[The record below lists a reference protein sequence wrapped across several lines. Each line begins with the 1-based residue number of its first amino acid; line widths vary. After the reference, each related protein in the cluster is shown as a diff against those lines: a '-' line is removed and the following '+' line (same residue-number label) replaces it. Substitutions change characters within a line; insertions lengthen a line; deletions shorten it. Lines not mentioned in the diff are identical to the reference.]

1 MRASE
6 ALSQAGPSAREA
18 AETLDIILSN
28 ASKGDEKYKRVR
40 VSNKK
45 FVRTAGKFAAALR
58 LLEAVGFERQTDG
71 GDDVLVLTRADPGLL
86 WLGRSALADLKSG
99 TTA

>member
-1 MRASE
+1 MPYLE
-6 ALSQAGPSAREA
+6 AGPEAMVNMLVTCLAREIDRKNEA
-18 AETLDIILSN
+18 DPF
-28 ASKGDEKYKRVR
+28 R
-40 VSNKK
+40 
-45 FVRTAGKFAAALR
+45 KFAAALR